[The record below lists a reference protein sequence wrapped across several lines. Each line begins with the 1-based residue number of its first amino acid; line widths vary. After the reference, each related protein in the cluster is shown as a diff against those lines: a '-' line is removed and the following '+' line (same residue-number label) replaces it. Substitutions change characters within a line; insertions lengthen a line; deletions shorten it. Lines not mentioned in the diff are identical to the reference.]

1 METNTTYYIDLI
13 TKYFFGEATPEE
25 IQQLEYWVKVDPAN
39 RELFLSYRKTS
50 EILRQSNAVS
60 TFNTAQDLASL
71 KSKIGLTEAG
81 TKFTPLPKPVENAL
95 LTTARSRFLLWSLR
109 VAAVFLL
116 VAIPSFFLYRY
127 LAQPAEMQYASANQ
141 VTEVTLSDG
150 TRVTLNAGAILTC
163 PSKFDGSLRQVKLQG
178 EAWFEVSHNPA
189 RPFVIAADNVR
200 IRVVGTTF
208 SVNTR
213 TLNNTREIILATGK
227 VQVYFAGKPQ
237 TMAILVPGDKAE
249 VDPGNDEIIRSVNVD
264 PNFLAW
270 KTKHLVF
277 NNTPLCEA
285 VLLLSKVYH
294 ANIRIAPDGSG
305 DCRITTI
312 FDKQSLESVLNVLKA
327 TLDLQIRDT
336 GTGIELSG
344 HGCR

>member
-25 IQQLEYWVKVDPAN
+25 IQELEHWVKADPAN
-39 RELFLSYRKTS
+39 RELFLSYRKTT
-50 EILRQSNAVS
+50 EILGRATSGSA
-60 TFNTAQDLASL
+60 FNIEQDLASL
-71 KSKIGLTEAG
+71 RSKIGIAG
-81 TKFTPLPKPVENAL
+81 EGPKVIPLSGSVENAPV
-95 LTTARSRFLLWSLR
+95 TTSRSLILSWSLR

-116 VAIPSFFLYRY
+116 VAVPSFFLYRY
-127 LAQPAEMQYASANQ
+127 LAKPAEMQYAAANQ
-141 VTEVTLSDG
+141 VVEVALSDG

-163 PSKFDGSLRQVKLQG
+163 PAEFEGSVRQVTLKG
-178 EAWFEVSHNPA
+178 EAWFEVSHNAA
-189 RPFVIAADNVR
+189 RPFVIAAGDVR

-208 SVNTR
+208 SVNTH
-213 TLNNTREIILATGK
+213 TLSNTSEIILATGK
-227 VQVYFAGKPQ
+227 VQVYFAGKPE
-237 TMAILVPGDKAE
+237 TMAILAPGDKAE
-249 VDPGNDEIIRSVNVD
+249 AGCDHEQIIRSANDD

-270 KTKHLVF
+270 KTKRMVF
-277 NNTPLCEA
+277 NNTPLSEA
-285 VLLLSKVYH
+285 VVLLAKVYH
-294 ANIRIAPDGSG
+294 TNLRIAADGPG

-327 TLDLQIRDT
+327 TLDLQIRNT